1 MRFVDRSKIKR
12 PDVLDGKELERA
24 IPNFTSDEP
33 KKFTF
38 RHYKDD
44 GVKYALEQLFHG
56 KCAYCE
62 GYFAQSQPV
71 DIEHYRP
78 KSRVAGSKH
87 GGYWWLAAEW
97 GNLLPSCI
105 DCNRRRKQS
114 HPPISEDLEE
124 FFGQIDPN
132 KPQNMGKLDHFP
144 LRDNTMRAIFDTD
157 VDKRSESLLGE
168 ERLLLNPTQD
178 NPNEHISFNTGHKDE
193 YSLALPWDVDGKV
206 SDVGLMSIQTY
217 GLNRL
222 GLVQARTRVL
232 RDLEF
237 LMEIYINLDFLAQKT
252 DARRIAKIEALSN
265 GFSSDAHTQDTK
277 DDIQFFDSIT
287 QAFQSLQTD
296 IIEKI
301 TDMMQPHAP
310 YSALVKTWFEAQKQ
324 EINIV

>member
-24 IPNFTSDEP
+24 IPVFTDGGNRE
-33 KKFTF
+33 FTF

-62 GYFAQSQPV
+62 AYFAQSQPV

-97 GNLLPSCI
+97 DNLLPSCI

-114 HPPISEDLEE
+114 HPPLSEDLEE
-124 FFGQIDPN
+124 FFSQIDPN
-132 KPQNMGKLDHFP
+132 NPQNMGKLDHFP
-144 LRDNTMRAIFDTD
+144 LRDNSVRAIFHMDAA
-157 VDKRSESLLGE
+157 KRHASLLDEG
-168 ERLLLNPTQD
+168 RLLLNPTQD
-178 NPNEHISFNTGHKDE
+178 NPDEHISFNTGHKDE
-193 YSLALPWDVDGKV
+193 YSLALPWGEDGEV
-206 SDVGLMSIQTY
+206 SDIGLMSIQTY

-237 LMEIYINLDFLAQKT
+237 LMEIYINLELLAQKT
-252 DARRIAKIEALSN
+252 EARRTVKINTLNN
-265 GFSSDAHTQDTK
+265 GFASAAHAQETQ

-287 QAFQSLQTD
+287 QAFRSLQTD

-301 TDMMQPHAP
+301 TQMMAPHAP
-310 YSALVKTWFEAQKQ
+310 YSTLVKTWFEAQKK
-324 EINIV
+324 EMNVA